1 MRQMDTAVNPDTQKT
16 SSVSLDSSEFTL
28 ALLSLDGVVLSPTEN
43 DFVLHVK
50 EELDRFLLQKQLSRV
65 LLFPPLSSR
74 LRYLIHRTAENFDL
88 LSSFSVGEGWKRR
101 TVICHLNIRLPNLDN
116 FSPSCLTPGRQIRSR
131 RPRPGT
137 GQEAGSGSWGPRS
150 GRRQRGRKP
159 DQALYVPRALRRKAE
174 PVPDLGPL
182 EADIGDGHRDPAGE
196 LPEQP
201 RDVGGSDPDP
211 DSDARLPQQAGP
223 EVAGDLTEQNQRSP
237 GQPDSEEPEPP
248 DSQSPSQE
256 GDCPEAED
264 KAQLSV
270 EEDGKAPSEKK
281 VEEEEEGS
289 FSEDE
294 SVGLI
299 QEILDNLVDREIQ
312 IERIH
317 LDSCYLED
325 ELSWGENG
333 FGHVVEIYGFE
344 PSLKTEDLLEA
355 FAEFQEKGFKIQ
367 WVDDTH
373 ALGVFSCLALA
384 NEALTRDFP
393 TLKIRPLTQGTKQS
407 KFKALQR
414 PSKKGGLG
422 LGVLGDGAVTVGFQ
436 SSCVWPRNDPR
447 PAQPWPGGWWPGP
460 WASRRNTKNR
470 QRPSPPPSLESPCQ
484 PAEHPW
490 PRFPG
495 LWGLAPLR

>member
-1 MRQMDTAVNPDTQKT
+1 MPPPGRGVELRPRPGLGVFFKGREGLVRERRRVRDCAAPN
-16 SSVSLDSSEFTL
+16 SAADSSEFTL

-131 RPRPGT
+131 RPRPSA
-137 GQEAGSGSWGPRS
+137 GQEAGSGSWGPRP

-174 PVPDLGPL
+174 QVPDLGPL
-182 EADIGDGHRDPAGE
+182 EVDIGDGHKDPAGE

-201 RDVGGSDPDP
+201 SDVSGSDPDP

-223 EVAGDLTEQNQRSP
+223 EVAGDLTEQNQTDP
-237 GQPDSEEPEPP
+237 CQPDSEELGPP

-256 GDCPEAED
+256 EDSLEAED
-264 KAQLSV
+264 KVQLSV
-270 EEDGKAPSEKK
+270 EEDRKAPLGKR

-294 SVGLI
+294 NVGLI

-333 FGHVVEIYGFE
+333 FGHVVEIYGFQ
-344 PSLKTEDLLEA
+344 PSLKTEDLLEV

-373 ALGVFSCLALA
+373 ALGVFPCLALA

-414 PSKKGGLG
+414 PKLLRLAKERPQTSTAVARRLVARALG
-422 LGVLGDGAVTVGFQ
+422 LQRKYKEQTKGEPPA
-436 SSCVWPRNDPR
+436 
-447 PAQPWPGGWWPGP
+447 AQP
-460 WASRRNTKNR
+460 
-470 QRPSPPPSLESPCQ
+470 
-484 PAEHPW
+484 
-490 PRFPG
+490 
-495 LWGLAPLR
+495 

>member
-1 MRQMDTAVNPDTQKT
+1 
-16 SSVSLDSSEFTL
+16 TL

-101 TVICHLNIRLPNLDN
+101 TVICHLNIRCEARLHSWGAAASPGECWEWPPKGGPGPHLSLRLSSRAPRVLCKPDVPGRRRMQVKAAGLGLRPVTLGKVLHGAPVSESCISSPVSGSWSVRWERLALPSRGPGAPLRRCRNAFPIERLFSLFASRLPNLDN
-116 FSPSCLTPGRQIRSR
+116 FSPSCLTLGRQIRSR
-131 RPRPGT
+131 RPRPS
-137 GQEAGSGSWGPRS
+137 A
-150 GRRQRGRKP
+150 
-159 DQALYVPRALRRKAE
+159 
-174 PVPDLGPL
+174 
-182 EADIGDGHRDPAGE
+182 
-196 LPEQP
+196 
-201 RDVGGSDPDP
+201 
-211 DSDARLPQQAGP
+211 
-223 EVAGDLTEQNQRSP
+223 
-237 GQPDSEEPEPP
+237 
-248 DSQSPSQE
+248 
-256 GDCPEAED
+256 
-264 KAQLSV
+264 
-270 EEDGKAPSEKK
+270 

-294 SVGLI
+294 NVGLI
-299 QEILDNLVDREIQ
+299 QEVTAPVGPKRGVWEEGRASGPEGAAEGAGGPPALPCREREADPQWAAVGSGEEIRREQILDNLVDREIQ

-333 FGHVVEIYGFE
+333 FGHVVEIYGFQ
-344 PSLKTEDLLEA
+344 PSLKTEDLLEV

-373 ALGVFSCLALA
+373 ALGVFPCLALA

-414 PSKKGGLG
+414 PKLLRLAKERPQTSTAVARRLVARALG
-422 LGVLGDGAVTVGFQ
+422 LQRKYKEQTKGEPPA
-436 SSCVWPRNDPR
+436 
-447 PAQPWPGGWWPGP
+447 AQP
-460 WASRRNTKNR
+460 
-470 QRPSPPPSLESPCQ
+470 
-484 PAEHPW
+484 
-490 PRFPG
+490 
-495 LWGLAPLR
+495 